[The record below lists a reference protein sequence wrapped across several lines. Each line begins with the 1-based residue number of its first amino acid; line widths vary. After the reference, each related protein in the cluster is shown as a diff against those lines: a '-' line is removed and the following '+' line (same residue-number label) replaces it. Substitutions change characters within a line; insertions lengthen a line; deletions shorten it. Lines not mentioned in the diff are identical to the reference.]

1 MKWPGILPSNFLRTF
16 YQVKKKARYQK
27 LHWKRKNKDR
37 SNAYKLTKIGTVR
50 ILSLQ
55 VLSLK
60 RSKMWWTS
68 VKFTKL
74 SKGELNN
81 LVNVAVCQGL
91 LQTHQTKRPKTTKA
105 TGQIIPM
112 DCGNEISFHES
123 HENYTTRKRGSV
135 MSRQKMEIDF

>member
-1 MKWPGILPSNFLRTF
+1 MTGYSAVQLSSNILSGKEESSLPKVPL
-16 YQVKKKARYQK
+16 KI
-27 LHWKRKNKDR
+27 KNKDR

-60 RSKMWWTS
+60 RTKMWWTS

-123 HENYTTRKRGSV
+123 HENYTTGKRGSV
-135 MSRQKMEIDF
+135 MSRQKVKIDS

>member
-1 MKWPGILPSNFLRTF
+1 MTGYSAVQLSSNILSGKEESSLPKVPL
-16 YQVKKKARYQK
+16 KI
-27 LHWKRKNKDR
+27 KNKDR

-60 RSKMWWTS
+60 RTKMWWTS

-123 HENYTTRKRGSV
+123 HEHYTTGERGSL
-135 MSRQKMEIDF
+135 MSSQKMEIDF

>member
-1 MKWPGILPSNFLRTF
+1 MTGYSAVQLSSNILSGKEESSLPKVPL
-16 YQVKKKARYQK
+16 KI
-27 LHWKRKNKDR
+27 KNKDR

-74 SKGELNN
+74 SKGKLNN

-91 LQTHQTKRPKTTKA
+91 LQTHQTKRPETTKA

-123 HENYTTRKRGSV
+123 HENYTTGKRGSV

>member
-1 MKWPGILPSNFLRTF
+1 MLTN
-16 YQVKKKARYQK
+16 
-27 LHWKRKNKDR
+27 
-37 SNAYKLTKIGTVR
+37 LTKIGTVR

-60 RSKMWWTS
+60 RTKMWWTS

-105 TGQIIPM
+105 KGKTIPM

-123 HENYTTRKRGSV
+123 HENYTTGKRGSV